1 MGQVVQT
8 AKHAKIRHVP
18 RQKPSAEAL
27 AAGFAHSARTCIVL
41 REPFPKEKMIRF
53 AISPDGLVTPDILEN
68 LPGRGLWVFAKPDI
82 ITRAIKQN
90 AFARAGK
97 ANTKKPITL
106 PDDLMQTIC
115 TILAKRLIG
124 LISLSRRNG
133 RAICGFE
140 RIKTNLPLQ
149 RGQLL
154 LQASDGSPNQLKKIN
169 HPENH
174 HAALMCLT
182 SAELGLA
189 FGRDHVIHALL
200 NAHGLNRKI
209 QNDARRLAGLRN
221 PDSRFDTHTNST
233 TGTPTNST
241 TNSTTDNKTDKAD
254 E

>member
-106 PDDLMQTIC
+106 PDDLMQMIC

-189 FGRDHVIHALL
+189 IGLCWLTACPVIARL
-200 NAHGLNRKI
+200 RKI
-209 QNDARRLAGLRN
+209 GALRLTRMMSVKSNRL
-221 PDSRFDTHTNST
+221 
-233 TGTPTNST
+233 TGFMRWLGGRLMRKLMRKRGAN
-241 TNSTTDNKTDKAD
+241 NAN
-254 E
+254 